1 MYGKRRYSKKSASSR
16 AGGATRFRRSSTF
29 KKVGSTYTKSRSL
42 VGQRLARR
50 EIKYDDD
57 YYSLQRWSKTF
68 SSLTSTTPGFAN
80 WVLGGVINTG
90 GSTVIIRGPDGTEG
104 YVPNDVYAPN
114 CLTNIVS
121 GTTANSRIGNM
132 VQPRFITI
140 KGVVNAATTNN
151 PADGETT
158 FRSETG
164 KEPVT
169 MVSRYMRT
177 SVRIIVLRDKFMN
190 EKGFVEYDDVYERPS
205 LDASANPYLWNRKID
220 TVGRYQILK
229 TMEYDL
235 DQDDPQR
242 TFAYNIPLNGIA
254 IRFNGAATAAAG
266 AFGIQGPWSGTMG
279 NEGIV
284 PNTKIDMH
292 LKSSSDTQSMTNGI
306 YLLAVAHCGFSAT
319 SNTASFGSPTLTFSS
334 RLTFED

>member
-57 YYSLQRWSKTF
+57 YYSLQRWTKNF
-68 SSLTSTTPGFAN
+68 ADVNANTPGFVN
-80 WVLGGVINTG
+80 WVLGGMITKSASIVGVVVNSAG
-90 GSTVIIRGPDGTEG
+90 GM
-104 YVPNDVYAPN
+104 VPVQNYAPN
-114 CLTNIVS
+114 CLTNIAS
-121 GTTANSRIGNM
+121 GTTAYNRIGNL

-140 KGVVNAATTNN
+140 KGVLNAASTNN
-151 PADGETT
+151 PGDGETT

-164 KEPVT
+164 SNPVT

-177 SVRIIVLRDKFMN
+177 SVRIIVLRDKSMN
-190 EKGFVEYDDVYERPS
+190 EKGYVEYNDVFERPS
-205 LDASANPYLWNRKID
+205 ADGAENPYLWNRKID
-220 TVGRYQILK
+220 TIGRYQILK

-235 DQDDPQR
+235 DQDDPQK
-242 TFAYNIPLNGIA
+242 TFTYTIPLNGVA
-254 IRFNGAATAAAG
+254 IRFNGAATAKAVMLG
-266 AFGIQGPWSGTMG
+266 SGPNPLMVSGG
-279 NEGIV
+279 SV
-284 PNTKIDMH
+284 PVANSSIWMD
-292 LKSSSDTQSMTNGI
+292 LASSSDAQSMTNGI
-306 YLLAVAHCGFSAT
+306 YLLAVAHCGFSAST
-319 SNTASFGSPTLTFSS
+319 NTESFLSPALTFSS